1 MEEELGHLGVTLLV
15 QLHLGSG
22 GAASL
27 VQTLIE
33 VLGLASK
40 VRPLPFC
47 LGSGLSLGLQ
57 LLLHLLNS
65 ALELLDGLLDLGHQ
79 GLLVLQLGGNTGH
92 LSILSANLGLKF
104 LSGSLQIG
112 NGLLHDLQFSLN
124 LPPLLLQ
131 IAPGPLLLVNTALKL
146 VQSRLQLLLDS
157 HQVVHLVIG
166 HLQVL
171 GGLGRV
177 LSNVLLLL
185 VQLVNDLILVSNF
198 VIESLDGVISSTLLL
213 AQLLDDNLKISN
225 VLLDGHSL
233 QLKSL
238 LVIGGINSCLLS
250 LGKLLSGFS
259 QSNLKIS
266 LLAGDGGLSLVVL
279 AQVTLLSL
287 YLLDESLLLLL

>member
-27 VQTLIE
+27 IQTLIE
-33 VLGLASK
+33 ILGLASK

-112 NGLLHDLQFSLN
+112 NSLLHDLQFSLN
-124 LPPLLLQ
+124 LPPLLHQ
-131 IAPGPLLLVNTALKL
+131 VAPGP
-146 VQSRLQLLLDS
+146 
-157 HQVVHLVIG
+157 
-166 HLQVL
+166 
-171 GGLGRV
+171 
-177 LSNVLLLL
+177 
-185 VQLVNDLILVSNF
+185 
-198 VIESLDGVISSTLLL
+198 LLL

-287 YLLDESLLLLL
+287 NLLDESLLLLL